1 MEETLKNLQKFNL
14 LDQIKQKLNWTIW
27 TTFST
32 FKKIHSYEKKLQ
44 GNSWE
49 HPIRID
55 NPLLFRSGLNKID
68 VF

>member
-1 MEETLKNLQKFNL
+1 MEETSKNLQKFNL

-32 FKKIHSYEKKLQ
+32 FKKIHSQ